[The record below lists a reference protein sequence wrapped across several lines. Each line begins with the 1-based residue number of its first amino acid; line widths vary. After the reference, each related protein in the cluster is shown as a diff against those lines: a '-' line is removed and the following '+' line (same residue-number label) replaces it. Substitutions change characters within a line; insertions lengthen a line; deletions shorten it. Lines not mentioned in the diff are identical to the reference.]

1 MGLFIPFVTLTFIFF
16 GIFGCFHEKHLR
28 IFGVFYEKH
37 LRKLIKSIIFATKI
51 YRQIEDMERLFKR
64 KLYNR
69 LLEWKQVQNG
79 KSAILIEGARRVG
92 KSTLVEQFAKNEY
105 ESYILV
111 DFNEASEEV
120 KSLFDN
126 LMNKDYIFLQ
136 LQAMYNV
143 VLKERKSVIIFDEV
157 QKCPLARQA
166 IKYLVKDGRYDYIE
180 TGSLISIKK
189 NTKDITIPSEE
200 ERVTLYPMDYEEFRW
215 ALGDEASVP
224 LLHTFFEKRLPLNQA
239 HRDKMRDFRLYML
252 IGGMPQAV
260 KTFIETNNF
269 SMVDHVKRGIIKV
282 YQEDFQKLDE
292 TGRLETLFMEIP
304 SQLNQTNN
312 RYKPYAVLG
321 DVDDNKLLELL
332 KDLEDSKTTL
342 FSYHSN
348 DPNVGMSLTK
358 DISKFKIF
366 CADTGLFVTLAF
378 WDKDHTENIIYQKL
392 LNDKLST
399 NMGYVY
405 ENIIAQILTAAGNK
419 LFYYT
424 WKKDANHNY
433 EIDFLL
439 SRGAKLHPI
448 EVKSSG
454 YKTHK
459 SLDAFCQKFSH
470 NIEKRYL
477 IYTKD
482 LKQDEDTLLL
492 PVYMTQFL

>member
-1 MGLFIPFVTLTFIFF
+1 M
-16 GIFGCFHEKHLR
+16 
-28 IFGVFYEKH
+28 
-37 LRKLIKSIIFATKI
+37 
-51 YRQIEDMERLFKR
+51 DRLFKR
-64 KLYNR
+64 KLYDR
-69 LLEWKQVQNG
+69 LLEWKRVEDG
-79 KSAILIEGARRVG
+79 KSAILVEGARRVG

-105 ESYILV
+105 ESYILI

-120 KSLFDN
+120 KSLFSD

-136 LQAMYNV
+136 LQAIYNV

-189 NTKDITIPSEE
+189 NTKNITIPSEE

-215 ALGDEASVP
+215 ALGDEASVS
-224 LLHTFFEKRLPLNQA
+224 LLRTFYEKRLPLDKA

-252 IGGMPQAV
+252 VGGMPQAV
-260 KTFIETNNF
+260 NAYIETNNF
-269 SMVDHVKRGIIKV
+269 SLVDHVKRGIIKV
-282 YQEDFQKLDE
+282 YQEDFQKIDGS
-292 TGRLETLFMEIP
+292 GRLETLFMEIP
-304 SQLNQTNN
+304 SQLSQTNN

-321 DVDDNKLLELL
+321 DVDDDKLLEFL

-399 NMGYVY
+399 NLGYVY
-405 ENIIAQILTAAGNK
+405 ENVIAQMLAASGNK

-424 WKKDANHNY
+424 WPKDETHSY

-459 SLDAFCQKFSH
+459 SLDVFCQKYSH
-470 NIEKRYL
+470 IVEKRYL

-482 LKQDEDTLLL
+482 LKKDEDTLIL
-492 PVYMTQFL
+492 PVYMTPFL

>member
-1 MGLFIPFVTLTFIFF
+1 
-16 GIFGCFHEKHLR
+16 
-28 IFGVFYEKH
+28 
-37 LRKLIKSIIFATKI
+37 
-51 YRQIEDMERLFKR
+51 MERIFKR
-64 KLYNR
+64 KLYDR
-69 LLEWKQVQNG
+69 LLEWKRVQNG
-79 KSAILIEGARRVG
+79 KSAIMIEGARRVG
-92 KSTLVEQFAKNEY
+92 KSTLVEQFARNEY
-105 ESYILV
+105 ESYILI
-111 DFNEASEEV
+111 DFNEASDEV
-120 KSLFDN
+120 KSLFNN
-126 LMNKDYIFLQ
+126 LMNKDFIFLQ
-136 LQAMYNV
+136 LQALYNV

-189 NTKDITIPSEE
+189 NTKGITIPSEE
-200 ERVTLYPMDYEEFRW
+200 ERITLYPMDYEEFRW

-224 LLHTFFEKRLPLNQA
+224 LLRTFYEKRLPLDKA

-252 IGGMPQAV
+252 VGGMPQAV
-260 KTFIETNNF
+260 NTYIETNNF
-269 SMVDHVKRGIIKV
+269 SLVDHTKRGIINV
-282 YQEDFQKLDE
+282 YRDDFQKLDPS
-292 TGRLETLFMEIP
+292 GRLETLFMEIP
-304 SQLNQTNN
+304 SQLSQTNN

-321 DVDDNKLLELL
+321 EVDDDKLLEFL

-348 DPNVGMSLTK
+348 DPNIGMSLTK
-358 DISKFKIF
+358 DITKFKIF

-378 WDKDHTENIIYQKL
+378 WDKDHTENVIYQKL

-399 NMGYVY
+399 NLGYVY
-405 ENIIAQILTAAGNK
+405 ENIIAQVLATSGNK

-424 WKKDANHNY
+424 WPKDETHNY

-459 SLDAFCQKFSH
+459 SLDVFCEKYSH
-470 NIEKRYL
+470 IVERRYL

-482 LKQDEDTLLL
+482 LKRDIETLLL
-492 PVYMTQFL
+492 PVYMAPFL

>member
-1 MGLFIPFVTLTFIFF
+1 
-16 GIFGCFHEKHLR
+16 
-28 IFGVFYEKH
+28 
-37 LRKLIKSIIFATKI
+37 
-51 YRQIEDMERLFKR
+51 MERVFKR
-64 KLYNR
+64 KLYDR
-69 LLEWKQVQNG
+69 LLEWKRVQNG

-105 ESYILV
+105 ESYILI
-111 DFNEASEEV
+111 DFNEASDEV
-120 KSLFDN
+120 KSLFNN
-126 LMNKDYIFLQ
+126 LMNKDFIFLQ
-136 LQAMYNV
+136 LQALYNV

-157 QKCPLARQA
+157 QKCPPARQA

-189 NTKDITIPSEE
+189 NTKNITIPSEE

-215 ALGDEASVP
+215 ALGDEATVP
-224 LLHTFFEKRLPLNQA
+224 LLHTFYERRLPLERA

-252 IGGMPQAV
+252 VGGMPQAV
-260 KTFIETNNF
+260 NEYIETNNF

-304 SQLNQTNN
+304 SQLSQVSN
-312 RYKPYAVLG
+312 RYKPYTVLG
-321 DVDDNKLLELL
+321 DVNDEKLVELL
-332 KDLEDSKTTL
+332 KDLEDSKTAL

-348 DPNVGMSLTK
+348 EPNVGMSLTK
-358 DISKFKIF
+358 DRSKFKIF
-366 CADTGLFVTLAF
+366 CADTGIFVTLAF

-399 NMGYVY
+399 NLGYVY
-405 ENIIAQILTAAGNK
+405 ENMIAQVLTASGNK

-424 WKKDANHNY
+424 WLKDETHYY

-454 YKTHK
+454 YKSHK
-459 SLDAFCQKFSH
+459 SLDVFCQKYSH
-470 NIEKRYL
+470 IVERRYL

-482 LKQDEDTLLL
+482 LKKDEETLLL
-492 PVYMTQFL
+492 PVYMTPFL

>member
-1 MGLFIPFVTLTFIFF
+1 
-16 GIFGCFHEKHLR
+16 
-28 IFGVFYEKH
+28 
-37 LRKLIKSIIFATKI
+37 
-51 YRQIEDMERLFKR
+51 MERVFKR
-64 KLYNR
+64 RLYDR
-69 LLEWKQVQNG
+69 LLEWKRVQNG
-79 KSAILIEGARRVG
+79 KTAILIEGARRVG

-105 ESYILV
+105 ESYILI

-126 LMNKDYIFLQ
+126 LMNKDFIFLQ
-136 LQAMYNV
+136 LQSIYNV
-143 VLKERKSVIIFDEV
+143 VLQKRKSVIIFDEV
-157 QKCPLARQA
+157 QKCPNARQA

-189 NTKDITIPSEE
+189 NTKDITLPSEE
-200 ERVTLYPMDYEEFRW
+200 ERVTLYPMDFEEFRW
-215 ALGDEASVP
+215 ALDDEATVP
-224 LLHTFFEKRLPLNQA
+224 LLRSFYEQRLPLNKA
-239 HRDKMRDFRLYML
+239 HREKMRDFRLYML
-252 IGGMPQAV
+252 VGGMPQAV
-260 KTFIETNNF
+260 EAYLETNNF
-269 SMVDHVKRGIIKV
+269 NMVDLAKRGIINI
-282 YQEDFQKLDE
+282 YQDDFQKLDS
-292 TGRLETLFMEIP
+292 TGRLETLFMNIP
-304 SQLNQTNN
+304 SQLNQTSN

-321 DVDDNKLLELL
+321 DVDEAKMLEFL

-378 WDKDHTENIIYQKL
+378 WDKDHTENVIYQKL

-399 NMGYVY
+399 NLGYVY
-405 ENIIAQILTAAGNK
+405 ENVIAQILAASGNK

-424 WKKDANHNY
+424 WPKDENHNY

-439 SRGAKLHPI
+439 SRGAKLHPV

-459 SLDAFCQKFSH
+459 SLDVFCEKYSH
-470 NIEKRYL
+470 IVERRYL
-477 IYTKD
+477 LYTKD
-482 LKQDEDTLLL
+482 LKRDMETLLL
-492 PVYMTQFL
+492 PVYMTQFI

>member
-1 MGLFIPFVTLTFIFF
+1 
-16 GIFGCFHEKHLR
+16 
-28 IFGVFYEKH
+28 
-37 LRKLIKSIIFATKI
+37 
-51 YRQIEDMERLFKR
+51 MERIFKR
-64 KLYNR
+64 KLYDR
-69 LLEWKQVQNG
+69 LLEWKRVQNG
-79 KSAILIEGARRVG
+79 KSAIMIEGARRVG

-105 ESYILV
+105 ESYILI
-111 DFNEASEEV
+111 DFNEASDEV
-120 KSLFDN
+120 KSLFNN
-126 LMNKDYIFLQ
+126 LMNKDFIFLQ
-136 LQAMYNV
+136 LQALYNV

-189 NTKDITIPSEE
+189 NTKGITIPSEE

-215 ALGDEASVP
+215 ALGDEATVP
-224 LLHTFFEKRLPLNQA
+224 LLRTFYEKRLPLDNA

-252 IGGMPQAV
+252 VGGMPQAV
-260 KTFIETNNF
+260 NTYIETNNF
-269 SMVDHVKRGIIKV
+269 SMVDHIKRSIINV
-282 YQEDFQKLDE
+282 YRDDFQKLDQS
-292 TGRLETLFMEIP
+292 GRLETLFMEIP
-304 SQLNQTNN
+304 SQLSQTNN
-312 RYKPYAVLG
+312 RYKPYSVLG
-321 DVDDNKLLELL
+321 EVDDDKLLELL

-399 NMGYVY
+399 NLGYVY
-405 ENIIAQILTAAGNK
+405 ENIIAQVLAASGNK

-424 WKKDANHNY
+424 WPKDETHNY

-454 YKTHK
+454 YNTHK
-459 SLDAFCQKFSH
+459 SLDVFCEKYSH
-470 NIEKRYL
+470 VVERRYL

-482 LKQDEDTLLL
+482 LKEDTETLLL